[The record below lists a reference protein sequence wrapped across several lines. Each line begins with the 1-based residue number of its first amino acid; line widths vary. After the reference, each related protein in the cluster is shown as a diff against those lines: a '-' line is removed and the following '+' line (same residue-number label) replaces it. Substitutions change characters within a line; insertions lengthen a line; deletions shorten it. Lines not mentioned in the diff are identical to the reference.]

1 MVGYDTDNFEDGR
14 SKLLRNVCNKL
25 SIDTADMPEDLNLH
39 IAECCRK
46 RRFENLEIPSSDQF
60 LSSQLPLSLLS
71 LSYPILSSL
80 QSVRTSTTSY
90 FPSILSYPIVTNIS
104 SHLHIF
110 TTPSVPS
117 IFILSYLILTL
128 ISSYFHNF
136 LFPFDPFDPCRF
148 TAENDPTPIVQEA
161 GLAPEAF
168 WTGAENLVPAGIRP
182 PNHPVSSKSLY

>member
-1 MVGYDTDNFEDGR
+1 VLRGYDGIADKDQSMVGYDTDNFEDGR

-90 FPSILSYPIVTNIS
+90 FPSILSYPILPLLTSVR
-104 SHLHIF
+104 IF
-110 TTPSVPS
+110 TFSQLPLSLLSLSYP
-117 IFILSYLILTL
+117 ILS
-128 ISSYFHNF
+128 
-136 LFPFDPFDPCRF
+136 
-148 TAENDPTPIVQEA
+148 
-161 GLAPEAF
+161 
-168 WTGAENLVPAGIRP
+168 
-182 PNHPVSSKSLY
+182 SL